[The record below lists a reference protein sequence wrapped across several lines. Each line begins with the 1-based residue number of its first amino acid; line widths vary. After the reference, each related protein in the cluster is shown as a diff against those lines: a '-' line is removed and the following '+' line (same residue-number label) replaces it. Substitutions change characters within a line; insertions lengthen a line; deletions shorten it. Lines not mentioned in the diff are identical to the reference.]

1 MEILYLSKSFVIIN
15 KPVGTP
21 SEKDPTGSPD
31 AMSLTVEELAAR
43 KENSKLFLVHRL
55 DRVVG
60 GALVFARTKEAA
72 AAFSALLSSDNFVKE
87 YLAICEGYAEGGTL
101 TDLLF
106 KDSIT
111 SKAYVVDRLR
121 KGAKEAALSYIPLG
135 FYEGRT
141 LVKVRLKTGRF
152 HQIRVQ
158 FASRGHSLV
167 GDGKYG
173 NKDNRA
179 KAPAL
184 FAHRIAFECLGERV
198 DVSVMPD
205 FEKYPFSLF
214 RKEISE

>member
-1 MEILYLSKSFVIIN
+1 MEILYLSKSFVVIN

-31 AMSLTVEELAAR
+31 AMTLTAEELKGR
-43 KENSKLFLVHRL
+43 NENDKLFLVHRL

-60 GALVFARTKEAA
+60 GALVFARTKAAA
-72 AAFSALLSSDNFVKE
+72 AAFSALLSSDIVVKE
-87 YLAICEGYAEGGTL
+87 YLAICEGHAEGGAL
-101 TDLLF
+101 TDLIF

-111 SKAYVVDRLR
+111 SKAYVVDRPR
-121 KGAKEAALSYIPLG
+121 KGAKEAVLSYQPIE
-135 FYEGRT
+135 FKDGRT

-179 KAPAL
+179 KTPAL

-198 DVSVMPD
+198 DVSILPD
-205 FEKYPFSLF
+205 TQKYPFSLF
-214 RKEISE
+214 SKELSE

>member
-15 KPVGTP
+15 KPVGMP
-21 SEKDPTGSPD
+21 SQKDPTGAPD
-31 AMSLTVEELAAR
+31 AMTLTAEELSLR
-43 KENSKLFLVHRL
+43 NQKSTLFLVHRL

-60 GALVFARTKEAA
+60 GALVFARTKAAA

-87 YLAICEGYAEGGTL
+87 YLAICEGNAEGGTL

-111 SKAYVVDRLR
+111 SKAYVVDRPR
-121 KGAKEAALSYIPLG
+121 KGAKEAELSYQPIE
-135 FYEGRT
+135 FKDGRT

-179 KAPAL
+179 KTPAL
-184 FAHRIAFECLGERV
+184 FAHRVAFGCLGERV
-198 DVSVMPD
+198 DVTVMP
-205 FEKYPFSLF
+205 EPQKYPFSLF
-214 RKEISE
+214 SKERFE

>member
-1 MEILYLSKSFVIIN
+1 MEILYLSKSFVVIN

-31 AMSLTVEELAAR
+31 AMTLTAEELKGR
-43 KENSKLFLVHRL
+43 NENDKLFLVHRL

-60 GALVFARTKEAA
+60 GALVFARTKAA
-72 AAFSALLSSDNFVKE
+72 AAAYSALLSSDIFVKE
-87 YLAICEGYAEGGTL
+87 YLAICEGHAEGGAL
-101 TDLLF
+101 TDLIF

-111 SKAYVVDRLR
+111 SKAYVVDRPR
-121 KGAKEAALSYIPLG
+121 KGAKEAVLSYQPIE
-135 FYEGRT
+135 FKDGRT

-173 NKDNRA
+173 NRDNRA
-179 KAPAL
+179 KTPAL

-198 DVSVMPD
+198 DVSILPD
-205 FEKYPFSLF
+205 TQKYPFSLF
-214 RKEISE
+214 SKELSE

>member
-1 MEILYLSKSFVIIN
+1 MEILYLSKKFVVIN

-21 SEKDPTGSPD
+21 SQKDPTGAPD
-31 AMSLTVEELAAR
+31 AMSLTAEELSLR
-43 KENSKLFLVHRL
+43 NQKSTLFLVHRL
-55 DRVVG
+55 DRGVG
-60 GALVFARTKEAA
+60 GVLVFARTKAAA

-121 KGAKEAALSYIPLG
+121 KGAKEAELSYIPLG

-198 DVSVMPD
+198 DVSIMPD
-205 FEKYPFSLF
+205 TQKYPFSLF
-214 RKEISE
+214 LGKSK

>member
-1 MEILYLSKSFVIIN
+1 MEILYLSKKFVVIN

-31 AMSLTVEELAAR
+31 AMTLTREELAAR

-87 YLAICEGYAEGGTL
+87 YLAICEGCAEGGTL

-121 KGAKEAALSYIPLG
+121 KGAKEAVLSYQPIE
-135 FYEGRT
+135 F
-141 LVKVRLKTGRF
+141 
-152 HQIRVQ
+152 
-158 FASRGHSLV
+158 
-167 GDGKYG
+167 
-173 NKDNRA
+173 
-179 KAPAL
+179 
-184 FAHRIAFECLGERV
+184 
-198 DVSVMPD
+198 
-205 FEKYPFSLF
+205 
-214 RKEISE
+214 KEIKSIWKVLAIFK

>member
-1 MEILYLSKSFVIIN
+1 MEILYLSKSFVVIN

-21 SEKDPTGSPD
+21 SETDPTGSPD
-31 AMSLTVEELAAR
+31 AMTLTAEELKGR
-43 KENSKLFLVHRL
+43 NENDKLFLVHRL

-60 GALVFARTKEAA
+60 GALVFARTKAA
-72 AAFSALLSSDNFVKE
+72 AAAYSALLSSDIFVKE
-87 YLAICEGYAEGGTL
+87 YLAICEGHAEGGAL
-101 TDLLF
+101 TDLIF

-111 SKAYVVDRLR
+111 SKAYVVDRPR
-121 KGAKEAALSYIPLG
+121 KGAKEAVLSYQPIE
-135 FYEGRT
+135 FKDGRT

-173 NKDNRA
+173 NRDNRA
-179 KAPAL
+179 KTPAL

-198 DVSVMPD
+198 DVSILPD
-205 FEKYPFSLF
+205 TQKYPFSLF
-214 RKEISE
+214 SKELSE